1 MSRQEENNFIFLTDS
16 SVTLMSGFVYNVLI
30 SFKMI
35 SLINDNKICQN
46 LCSRESR
53 SPEAWVILAE
63 WTKKVMFNVGRN
75 VSLIFPTKVTMFC
88 LVS

>member
-1 MSRQEENNFIFLTDS
+1 MSRQEDNNFTFLTDS

-46 LCSRESR
+46 LCSRESQF
-53 SPEAWVILAE
+53 SEAWVILAE
-63 WTKKVMFNVGRN
+63 WTNKVMFNVGRN
-75 VSLIFPTKVTMFC
+75 VSVIFPTKVTMFC